1 MDIEKEVF
9 DMLYTNDRNIML
21 SAICCA
27 PHGYQ
32 SVYFAEAF
40 GEMKMLDL
48 RVGGVSNSYDLHEKR
63 INTIDFHPHNLHLVS
78 TSSAYCTA
86 SIWDVRN
93 MGKRQTKSIATVRH
107 DSAVLSS
114 YFSPSGNY
122 LATASFDDNVGLL
135 NGLDSWRTTL
145 IYHYNPKRTAVS
157 SFRAIWGWDDQYLF
171 IGNKEKA
178 LDAICTST
186 KITTTLRSPLLTAIP
201 TRVAMHPFSCGTLA
215 GATESGRVY
224 LWRKH

>member
-1 MDIEKEVF
+1 MVIQGEPGAAIRAIRGKKVLSCSCDGFIRCMDIEKEVF

-63 INTIDFHPHNLHLVS
+63 INTIDFHPHNPHLVS
-78 TSSAYCTA
+78 TSSADCTA

-122 LATASFDDNVGLL
+122 LATARNSVDVQHWLT
-135 NGLDSWRTTL
+135 LDS
-145 IYHYNPKRTAVS
+145 IY
-157 SFRAIWGWDDQYLF
+157 
-171 IGNKEKA
+171 
-178 LDAICTST
+178 
-186 KITTTLRSPLLTAIP
+186 
-201 TRVAMHPFSCGTLA
+201 
-215 GATESGRVY
+215 
-224 LWRKH
+224 